1 MLVSQKEFLDLF
13 GWDDFF
19 QNQIKS
25 QMDVLSPNQIKN
37 KLIPA
42 RVINEEKNLYRV
54 QCGTDIQND
63 IHYACVSGKFLFK
76 SSQRS
81 DYPAVGDWVLIER
94 PPSSDRALIHHV
106 LNRKTT
112 VYRKQIGS
120 SADAQILSTNV
131 DTVFITSSLNDDLN
145 IRRIERYLTVVR
157 DSGAKPV
164 ILLTKSDLYDGPID
178 QALFQMQQQFIDID
192 IHAVTKENF
201 SEEDVFKKYLRPSK
215 TSIFLG
221 SSGVGKSTVV
231 NFLIG
236 NDQIKTQSVRESDD
250 RGRHTT
256 TSRALYI
263 SRYGGLVIDTPGMR
277 ELQLSDHSEGL
288 SDQFSDVESLIAEC
302 RFTDCRHQTEPGC
315 QILAAIDNQ
324 SLSVDK
330 WFSYQKLESEVRHSI
345 RRQQKTLSTQSKVS
359 QKKLNQHYKRNQF
372 KKGGDL

>member
-1 MLVSQKEFLDLF
+1 MLVSQKEFLNLF

-19 QNQIKS
+19 QS
-25 QMDVLSPNQIKN
+25 QMDILSSHQIKN
-37 KLIPA
+37 KLVPA

-54 QCGTDIQND
+54 QCGTDVQND
-63 IHYACVSGKFLFK
+63 IHYAVVSGKFLFK
-76 SSQRS
+76 SYQRS
-81 DYPAVGDWVLIER
+81 DYPAVGDWVLIEQ

-120 SADAQILSTNV
+120 STDAQILSTNV
-131 DTVFITSSLNDDLN
+131 DTVFIATSLNGDLN
-145 IRRIERYLTVVR
+145 TRRIERYLTVVR
-157 DSGAKPV
+157 DSGATPV
-164 ILLTKSDLYDGPID
+164 ILLTKSDLYDGPIE
-178 QALFQMQQQFIDID
+178 QALLQLREQFRVID

-201 SEEDVFKKYLRPSK
+201 SDEDVFKKYLCPAK

-221 SSGVGKSTVV
+221 SSGAGKSTVV

-236 NDQIKTQSVRESDD
+236 QDQIKTQSVRESDD

-256 TSRALYI
+256 TSRSLYI

-288 SDQFSDVESLIAEC
+288 SDQFSDIESLISGC
-302 RFTDCRHQTEPGC
+302 RFSDCQHQAEPGC
-315 QILAAIDNQ
+315 QVLAALDNQ

-330 WFSYQKLESEVRHSI
+330 WMSYQKLESEIRHAI
-345 RRQQKTLSTQSKVS
+345 RRERKNLSLKSKI
-359 QKKLNQHYKRNQF
+359 NQRYQRNQF

>member
-1 MLVSQKEFLDLF
+1 MLVSQKEFLNLF

-19 QNQIKS
+19 QKQMNS
-25 QMDVLSPNQIKN
+25 QMDILSPNQIKN
-37 KLIPA
+37 QLVPA
-42 RVINEEKNLYRV
+42 RVVSEEKNLYRI
-54 QCGTDIQND
+54 QSGSDMQND
-63 IHYACVSGKFLFK
+63 IHWACVSGKFLFI
-76 SSQRS
+76 SHQRS

-120 SADAQILSTNV
+120 SSDAQILSTNV
-131 DTVFITSSLNDDLN
+131 DTVFITTSLNDDLN
-145 IRRIERYLTVVR
+145 TRRIERYLTVVR
-157 DSGAKPV
+157 DSGAQAV
-164 ILLTKSDLYDGPID
+164 ILLTKSDLYEGQID
-178 QALFQMQQQFIDID
+178 QAVLDMKHEFNGID
-192 IHAVTKENF
+192 IHAITKNNF
-201 SEEDVFKKYLRPSK
+201 SEDDVFKKYLCHSK

-236 NDQIKTQSVRESDD
+236 QDQIKTQTVRESDD

-256 TSRALYI
+256 TSRSLYI

-288 SDQFSDVESLIAEC
+288 SDQFSDVEGLISSC
-302 RFTDCRHQTEPGC
+302 RFSDCQHQTEPGC
-315 QILAAIDNQ
+315 QILTALDNQ
-324 SLSVDK
+324 SLSIDK
-330 WFSYQKLESEVRHSI
+330 WTGYQKLESEIRHSI
-345 RRQQKTLSTQSKVS
+345 RREQKNLSMKS
-359 QKKLNQHYKRNQF
+359 KLNQRYKRNQF